1 MNQKKRK
8 CYSTTFLENKSIF
21 MGILEGVLILAFVRL
36 CICQLIS
43 ASGVVALTGSGS
55 IKVVFGASICL
66 CEMKQK
72 GWQSRCGGG
81 GGSRESRDMEQHHYD
96 GTCALEPCLSVRERE
111 TSVPSFPGSASERTA
126 KCEGKTAWQQQF
138 FFLCVNGLR
147 QIFSD
152 CKRRERFLGQYIE
165 ANMEYLTMEKY
176 FSFFGRSHL
185 TWIYQCI
192 DNE

>member
-1 MNQKKRK
+1 MW
-8 CYSTTFLENKSIF
+8 
-21 MGILEGVLILAFVRL
+21 ILEGVLILAFVRL

-55 IKVVFGASICL
+55 IKVLFGASICL

-81 GGSRESRDMEQHHYD
+81 GRESRDIEQHHYD

-126 KCEGKTAWQQQF
+126 KCEEKLPGNNSFF
-138 FFLCVNGLR
+138 FFLLMC
-147 QIFSD
+147 
-152 CKRRERFLGQYIE
+152 ERTATDLQR
-165 ANMEYLTMEKY
+165 L
-176 FSFFGRSHL
+176 
-185 TWIYQCI
+185 
-192 DNE
+192 